1 MHDFGELQIQIHL
14 SASTGKQVLNRPEAR
29 LRQTQMAILVVSRYA
44 DCINRTYSRE
54 TQMTFLQSIP
64 GGILATL
71 LVAGTAS
78 AAWPEKP
85 ITIIVPAAPG
95 GTTDISA
102 RLVGEK
108 MSKTLGQTVVVE
120 NKAGA
125 AGIIGSQALARSKP
139 DGYTLGMGNV
149 GPNAINYSLYK
160 TLPYKKEDFKAI
172 TLVIS
177 VPNVLVVNSETPVKS
192 VSELVDYLAADEARR
207 TFGSSGKGQSPH
219 LSAEMFLQRIKQTAQ
234 HIPYKGAGPAVS
246 GLLGNQY
253 TFMID
258 NLPSSMASIQSGKF
272 RALAVTGDK
281 RSEQL
286 PDVPTMKEAGVDN
299 MVVNA
304 WFGLIAPAGTPD
316 DVISKIQQ
324 AAKQALRSDDIV
336 SRFKSLGGT
345 PGGNTPAEF
354 GDFINDQQH
363 LWADTVRAA
372 NLQMQ

>member
-1 MHDFGELQIQIHL
+1 MKVLQR
-14 SASTGKQVLNRPEAR
+14 V
-29 LRQTQMAILVVSRYA
+29 
-44 DCINRTYSRE
+44 CIA
-54 TQMTFLQSIP
+54 L
-64 GGILATL
+64 GAGLL
-71 LVAGTAS
+71 LVGTVN
-78 AAWPEKP
+78 AAWPDKP
-85 ITIIVPAAPG
+85 VTIIVPAAPG

-108 MSKTLGQTVVVE
+108 MSQILGQTVVVE

-160 TLPYKKEDFKAI
+160 SLPYKKEDFKPI

-192 VSELVDYLAADEARR
+192 VSELVAYLAQSEEKR

-246 GLLGNQY
+246 GLLGKQY

-258 NLPSSMASIQSGKF
+258 NLPSSMPLIQSGKF
-272 RALAVTGDK
+272 RALAITGEQ
-281 RSEQL
+281 RSAQL
-286 PDVPTMKEAGVDN
+286 PDVPTMKEAGIDN

-304 WFGLIAPAGTPD
+304 WFGLLAPAGTPD
-316 DVISKIQQ
+316 DIVNKLQQ
-324 AAKQALRSDDIV
+324 AASQALQSEDII
-336 SRFKSLGGT
+336 SRFKALGGA
-345 PGGNTPAEF
+345 PGGNTPKEF
-354 GDFINDQQH
+354 ETFIDDQQR